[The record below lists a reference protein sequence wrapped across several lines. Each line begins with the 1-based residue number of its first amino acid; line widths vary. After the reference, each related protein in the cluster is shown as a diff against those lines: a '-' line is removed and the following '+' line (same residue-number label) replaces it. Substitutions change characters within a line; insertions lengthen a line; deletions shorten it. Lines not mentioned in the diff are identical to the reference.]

1 MKNFLLAS
9 VLCLGLFG
17 CSGWNQ
23 DPLKNKDGVLATG
36 KGQPTELVEP
46 KPLSSDAIRLLAPDF
61 FRFKEGESAEF
72 NVLVRNLL
80 PGYTTQ
86 VVVDN
91 LVDFPN
97 ANFDVNTGLFK
108 WTPAQGSILTSEIEK
123 NMTLKLRV
131 IGSQAGSATIFS
143 EKQVSVILSRKFN
156 TPKIS
161 SISKNIQVMREGDT
175 QGVTINIDDA
185 DADPMDQKTW
195 SNIQILPTTWQKTI
209 SGFMSLKSYRYISG
223 TTYEAIFTIDLRDA
237 EISTSKDTFYFDMNL
252 ISRFNQISDRQSQS
266 VDVLTKFTDLKT
278 TWTTVLDNKIGT
290 KINYQFL
297 IYDPKGELA
306 VSFVAIKNE
315 IKDSTTKCIQ
325 ASTSLLSCTFVYDA
339 TAVTIPNVLNF
350 SISTNSKNQNSADAQ
365 VVSKDLNFIVNLT
378 K

>member
-1 MKNFLLAS
+1 MKKILLAS
-9 VLCLGLFG
+9 VLCLGLLG

-46 KPLSSDAIRLLAPDF
+46 KPLSSDAVRVLAPDF

-86 VVVDN
+86 VVIDN
-91 LVDFPN
+91 LADFPN
-97 ANFDVNTGLFK
+97 ATFDAATGLFK
-108 WTPAQGSILTSEIEK
+108 WTPAPGLVAVTEIEK

-131 IGSQAGSATIFS
+131 IASQTGSATIFS

-156 TPKIS
+156 TPKITA
-161 SISKNIQVMREGDT
+161 ISKNIQTMREGDT
-175 QGVTINIDDA
+175 QGVTINIDDM
-185 DADPMDQKTW
+185 DADPMDQTTW
-195 SNIQILPTTWQKTI
+195 SNIQILPSLFKRSI
-209 SGFMSLKSYRYISG
+209 SGLMKLASYRYISG

-237 EISTSKDTFYFDMNL
+237 EVTATKDTFSFDVLLN
-252 ISRFNQISDRQSQS
+252 SRFNQISDRQTQN
-266 VDVLTKFTDLKT
+266 VDVLTSFTVLNT
-278 TWTTVLDNKIGT
+278 TWTTLLEDKIGA

-306 VSFVAIKNE
+306 VSFVGVKNE
-315 IKDSTTKCIQ
+315 IKNSTTKCIQ
-325 ASTSLLSCTFVYDA
+325 ASTSLLSCTFAYDT
-339 TAVTIPNVLNF
+339 TAVTAPNVLNF
-350 SISTNSKNQNSADAQ
+350 SITTNSKNQNSSDTQ
-365 VVSKDLNFIVNLT
+365 IVSKDLNFIVNLT